1 MMTMASARR
10 TTGLAVLGLL
20 AITVL
25 SGCPPTMKDINERL
39 VTYAQEQS
47 LAETRD
53 GLAAVK
59 AEVEALKELRTK
71 LEALSAKIDETA
83 KKLEDMAGLPDRVSA
98 AETLLADH
106 GDKLTAQ
113 AKVDD
118 EAKTDRAAL
127 RVAVAAKAVKADVDK
142 KFTNVDQAVAALDKR
157 IGPLEAKTKELDKS
171 VVKVQTQSDA
181 ITLEITTLKKNAGRL
196 DAKMAALSDRTSKS
210 MAAQDAKIS
219 DLDGG
224 LKTALSKEIE
234 MLQARIKT
242 LKEVLGTTGNGN
254 GNGNGNGTTP
264 AP

>member
-10 TTGLAVLGLL
+10 TTGLVVLGLL
-20 AITVL
+20 AMTVL
-25 SGCPPTMKDINERL
+25 GGCLRMSDINERL
-39 VTYAQEQS
+39 VTFAQEQS

-53 GLAAVK
+53 GLTAIK

-83 KKLEDMAGLPDRVSA
+83 KKLDSMASLPGRITA
-98 AETLLADH
+98 AETLLTDH

-127 RVAVAAKAVKADVDK
+127 RVAVAEKAVKADVDK

-157 IGPLEAKTKELDKS
+157 TTPLEAKTKDLSES
-171 VVKVQTQSDA
+171 VGKVQTQSDA

-196 DAKMAALSDRTSKS
+196 DAKMAALSDATSKS

-219 DLDGG
+219 GLDGG
-224 LKTALSKEIE
+224 LKTALTKEID
-234 MLQARIKT
+234 MLQVRIKA
-242 LKEVLGTTGNGN
+242 LNEVLGKLGN